1 MKRTRFFFSGLA
13 LVGLT
18 IGSLLVDRALAQTPQ
33 PTAGTCAVPD
43 YSNDPRFTCPTT
55 ATCYGPGTGTC
66 QDGTGRNFAY
76 VQQTASKYSQC
87 KPPIVST
94 DSCGVLV
101 PSPLCTSTGYPSR
114 NAAGTCIGTPI
125 CTSTVTLPGCKTAG
139 TSNQ

>member
-33 PTAGTCAVPD
+33 PTTGTCAVPD

-101 PSPLCTSTGYPSR
+101 F
-114 NAAGTCIGTPI
+114 AALHQHRLSQQERGRDMHWHPDLHLHRDAAR
-125 CTSTVTLPGCKTAG
+125 V
-139 TSNQ
+139 